1 MFDLQIA
8 LRENVESL
16 KKIINKRY
24 SISVRRAKAEY
35 AYRSALGQAM
45 ATEKMN
51 GMAATALY
59 DYCRGYE
66 HIAKLRQERDLAI
79 AEEKWADDMVAFYKT
94 EIRIAEGMIKNEY
107 QRPV

>member
-24 SISVRRAKAEY
+24 AISVRRAKAEY

-79 AEEKWADDMVAFYKT
+79 AEEKWADEMVAYFKT
-94 EIRIAEGMIKNEY
+94 EIRIASSQIEAERRGL
-107 QRPV
+107 